1 MEQNIG
7 YCQASDGT
15 TIAYAVAGSGPPLIR
30 TGMWFTHL
38 EEELSGNSFLSLWE
52 ALTQHFT
59 LIRYDM
65 RGTGLSER
73 NISDYNESQL
83 VDDHLSVLNAT
94 GFESS
99 DILGFSQG
107 SLVAWLVAEAEP
119 SRVRRII
126 TIGGF
131 DIGVAHRP
139 PPDGGTDTVETFA
152 SIMRTGW
159 GSDDPSFRNVFSS
172 QFLPSAS
179 KEALDWFSN
188 FQKMS
193 STADVAE
200 KNYRF
205 FANMNLSSRVTDIKH
220 HHLLIHSSG
229 DRRVPI
235 SIARKLSA
243 KIENCKLVT
252 IDSND
257 HVPDKTTEDRVKL
270 FSALSDYLGVE
281 IREKNTK
288 RITAALDTSVEKI
301 ESSRLFKIAVIIG
314 VIVTLISAIALI
326 L

>member
-99 DILGFSQG
+99 DILAFSQG

-126 TIGGF
+126 TIGGY
-131 DIGVAHRP
+131 DIGAVSYTHL
-139 PPDGGTDTVETFA
+139 T
-152 SIMRTGW
+152 
-159 GSDDPSFRNVFSS
+159 
-172 QFLPSAS
+172 LP
-179 KEALDWFSN
+179 
-188 FQKMS
+188 
-193 STADVAE
+193 
-200 KNYRF
+200 
-205 FANMNLSSRVTDIKH
+205 
-220 HHLLIHSSG
+220 
-229 DRRVPI
+229 
-235 SIARKLSA
+235 
-243 KIENCKLVT
+243 
-252 IDSND
+252 
-257 HVPDKTTEDRVKL
+257 TTPYV
-270 FSALSDYLGVE
+270 
-281 IREKNTK
+281 
-288 RITAALDTSVEKI
+288 
-301 ESSRLFKIAVIIG
+301 
-314 VIVTLISAIALI
+314 
-326 L
+326 